1 LISSLRSFFR
11 ALLSAPILLMI
22 VTLGFVGAAAV
33 DVSQSFGGAERGVS
47 VFERN
52 CPANH
57 VAH

>member
-1 LISSLRSFFR
+1 
-11 ALLSAPILLMI
+11 MI